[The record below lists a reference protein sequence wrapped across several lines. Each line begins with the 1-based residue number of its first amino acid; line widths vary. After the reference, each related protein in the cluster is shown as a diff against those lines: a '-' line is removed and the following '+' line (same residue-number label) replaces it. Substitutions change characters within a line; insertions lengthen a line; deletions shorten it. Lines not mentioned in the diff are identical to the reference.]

1 MCVKTLRQWTKIERE
16 RVVSVRNNV
25 SECEKE
31 ETVSV
36 IVQLIKVSKSERE
49 RERGGGSVR
58 IH

>member
-1 MCVKTLRQWTKIERE
+1 M
-16 RVVSVRNNV
+16 

-49 RERGGGSVR
+49 REEALVLESIKMRPRLSC
-58 IH
+58 

>member
-1 MCVKTLRQWTKIERE
+1 M
-16 RVVSVRNNV
+16 RNNV

-49 RERGGGSVR
+49 REEAVVLESIKMRPRLSC
-58 IH
+58 

>member
-1 MCVKTLRQWTKIERE
+1 M
-16 RVVSVRNNV
+16 RNNV

-49 RERGGGSVR
+49 RGGGSVR

>member
-49 RERGGGSVR
+49 RGGGSVR